1 MTNLENKLIR
11 MLRSFYAF
19 IEAEEDME
27 CDRQEERTER
37 AKTLEEVR
45 LWLWEQFNDVI
56 EGGIEGGS
64 NG

>member
-45 LWLWEQFNDVI
+45 LWLWEQFNDAI